1 MASQDLKAENSA
13 DEAREVPVSEQTL
26 LKAISWDTKFKNKS
40 VEEVDEVMAQ
50 VTHLKLHGLS
60 PPLTR
65 VDDLTRFK
73 ALSVL
78 YLYDNK
84 INHIGSLAPCQDLT
98 HLYLQNNNLE
108 STEMIQVSTRDEA
121 RRPFSSFPATL
132 APVLSFLLTN
142 SSSSPPPTQS
152 LPKLKKLYVD
162 CNSVSRISG
171 LYGCSALEELHV
183 SDQRL
188 EPGTSLEFN
197 NGSLASI
204 GPSLKVFI
212 AQGNN
217 IDDVSK
223 LSKLTELEEVD
234 LSRNAIKE
242 SASLKDVFDK
252 CKKLKKLSLLSNPV
266 CKTSRGIEAEAIL
279 TCNSL
284 EEFNNKEVTDQKRKC
299 IQVMSTRKSKK

>member
-1 MASQDLKAENSA
+1 MAPESTPGASPMASQDLKTENSA

-50 VTHLKLHGLS
+50 VTHLNLHGLS

-108 STEMIQVSTRDEA
+108 STEMI
-121 RRPFSSFPATL
+121 
-132 APVLSFLLTN
+132 
-142 SSSSPPPTQS
+142 QS